1 MTSYSTK
8 ETAAELRKHLRRVWP
23 DVKFSVR
30 CNRGTASAWIGVA
43 WTDGP
48 TYTQPR
54 AAWSQFQGAQFNGMT
69 DSYDLIDPK
78 LVCTDRADLPEIRD
92 YHCDGINGA
101 RGFSDEA
108 VHAAARQV
116 LTENREMATAYAL
129 VRPVGPAHC
138 AVSRPRGRR
147 LRRVP
152 DAPVPRWRIPC
163 SAQRSRYPSP
173 PRVPFEPGRWPGY
186 PGGVRA
192 EQDVDMRSDRGGA
205 VAQQGQSGRSRTRPE

>member
-48 TYTQPR
+48 TYTQ
-54 AAWSQFQGAQFNGMT
+54 AQAQWSQFQGAQFNGMT

-78 LVCTDRADLPEIRD
+78 LVCTDPAELPEVRD

-101 RGFSDEA
+101 RGFTDDA
-108 VHAAARQV
+108 VRTAARQM
-116 LTENREMATAYAL
+116 LTENPEMAAAFAVEDIDPATLTYNTLHRSVAMLTIDPDRWLSYLGEPLPGQPYDMGSAIGSALHITDLTA
-129 VRPVGPAHC
+129 PAP
-138 AVSRPRGRR
+138 A
-147 LRRVP
+147 
-152 DAPVPRWRIPC
+152 
-163 SAQRSRYPSP
+163 
-173 PRVPFEPGRWPGY
+173 
-186 PGGVRA
+186 
-192 EQDVDMRSDRGGA
+192 
-205 VAQQGQSGRSRTRPE
+205 RTRY